1 MVMSDTRIR
10 ELIDSGVLRNAL
22 PDNVGPVSYDLVTKT
37 FCTQEGET
45 TRVELAPGDSVFVA
59 CRELIE
65 LPADMTA
72 EVKLRNS
79 RIRQGLS
86 LEAPLYFPGH
96 HTRVFYR
103 VTNSSADAITL
114 DTSHGIA
121 QLVFSSVEG
130 PVEHPYDGVFSDELD
145 YQGLGRYHD
154 VFANDI
160 KRVEDKVE
168 QVEGIERRMYGNV
181 LALMAIFAAIFTLV
195 NVNIQAV
202 SWELS
207 RVIVMNLATVGS
219 FALLGGLI
227 VTVIHPRA
235 KRTPV
240 LPWVIAVASF
250 VAAVLVA
257 ILC

>member
-45 TRVELAPGDSVFVA
+45 ARVELAPGDSVFVA

-121 QLVFSSVEG
+121 QLVFSTVEG
-130 PVEHPYDGVFSDELD
+130 PVEHPYDGVFSDELNYRD
-145 YQGLGRYHD
+145 RALP
-154 VFANDI
+154 VDI
-160 KRVEDKVE
+160 
-168 QVEGIERRMYGNV
+168 
-181 LALMAIFAAIFTLV
+181 
-195 NVNIQAV
+195 
-202 SWELS
+202 
-207 RVIVMNLATVGS
+207 VIVPPQHHFPQDDNRTACTEGRPTGQDGAS
-219 FALLGGLI
+219 AYRTTRRDGG
-227 VTVIHPRA
+227 
-235 KRTPV
+235 
-240 LPWVIAVASF
+240 
-250 VAAVLVA
+250 
-257 ILC
+257 